1 MGLIIGTALA
11 DRRYVAN
18 VKRVKLM
25 RKIVLLT
32 AAALGSSL
40 LAATP
45 SVAQPQLQF
54 GIGPDGRPQVGV
66 RDPQQ
71 EERERRERWRERQDA
86 ERTRAYEEGRRDAR
100 RDERSYG
107 AYGET
112 CRNVTIEE
120 QDRRGRTVVR
130 RIRRCD

>member
-1 MGLIIGTALA
+1 
-11 DRRYVAN
+11 
-18 VKRVKLM
+18 M
-25 RKIVLLT
+25 RKIALL
-32 AAALGSSL
+32 AAAAIGSSL
-40 LAATP
+40 LAVAP
-45 SVAQPQLQF
+45 SAAQPQLQF

-86 ERTRAYEEGRRDAR
+86 ERTRAYEEWRRDAR
-100 RDERSYG
+100 RDERRYG

-120 QDRRGRTVVR
+120 QDRRGRTVVWQ
-130 RIRRCD
+130 IRRCD